1 MSDWQHPVRAKLAA
15 GETVLAATLVTSNL
29 ESAALI
35 ATLGFDFLWVEM
47 EHSPVTLESL
57 RAIVLATRG
66 RPASVFAR
74 VPLLNCGRR
83 SVFSIRVSA
92 ALFSPLPPAPNTPS
106 ALPRHAD
113 IRPWVCADREPDSP
127 LRPGRKPVSTMT
139 QRTGT

>member
-74 VPLLNCGRR
+74 VPLIELWTAK
-83 SVFSIRVSA
+83 RVLDQGVSGVI
-92 ALFSPLPPAPNTPS
+92 FPLPPAPNTPS
-106 ALPRHAD
+106 APPRHAD
-113 IRPWVCADREPDSP
+113 IRPWVCADREPDRYFDLAGSRC
-127 LRPGRKPVSTMT
+127 LL
-139 QRTGT
+139 